1 MWRMGEMRSG
11 ERRRDVVVPDERYQC
26 RKVFAELGQQPLRDH
41 CFAGLVFCR
50 TAAEARVGPTS
61 KDFCA
66 RYHSN
71 FGSVLEHRCSIMVRI
86 FERWQGDEHIGRD
99 GFVEWIIP
107 KRCARI
113 PGFVE
118 SVVADRGTLRLDVAF
133 EPQVHTDVRE
143 SGFERQDLLRPL
155 RAALRR
161 R

>member
-1 MWRMGEMRSG
+1 MWRLSEMRDG
-11 ERRRDVVVPDERYQC
+11 ERRRDVVVPD
-26 RKVFAELGQQPLRDH
+26 
-41 CFAGLVFCR
+41 
-50 TAAEARVGPTS
+50 
-61 KDFCA
+61 A

-71 FGSVLEHRCSIMVRI
+71 FGSVLERRSPIMGRI
-86 FERWQGDEHIGRD
+86 LERWQGDEHIGRD

-155 RAALRR
+155 RAALRKHGSAR
-161 R
+161 LPGFVKDLK